1 MKVSIITTC
10 YNRVKTIRD
19 AIESVKAQT
28 YEDIEY
34 IIVDGASTDGSV
46 EVIKTAIAQGFNNS
60 GGVKFISEP
69 DGGMYEAVN
78 KGLNLATGDVV
89 GLLHSDDMFY
99 DNHVVADIVD
109 DFHKKDNVDFVYGD
123 GLFVNPD
130 DVFNVV
136 RKWIGG
142 RFSTRKVKHGWL
154 PLHPTCYVRRNILN
168 FPKPY
173 NEKYKIA
180 ADTDFLIKTLLRED
194 IQVRYLPRY
203 IVRMRMGG
211 LSTDSKRRKQMW
223 KEDMDIFLKNGFK
236 HPLLTKLEKMMWKV
250 PQFIKAKFI

>member
-10 YNRVKTIRD
+10 YNRVNTIKY

-28 YEDIEY
+28 YKDIEY

-46 EVIKTAIAQGFNNS
+46 EVIKISIAQGFSNS

-99 DNHVVADIVD
+99 DNQVVADIVD
-109 DFHKKDNVDFVYGD
+109 EFHKKDNVDFVYGD

-130 DVFNVV
+130 DVSKVV

-142 RFSTRKVKHGWL
+142 RYSTRKVKHGWL
-154 PLHPTCYVRRNILN
+154 PLHPTCYVRRKILN

-180 ADTDFLIKTLLRED
+180 ADTDFLIKILLRKG
-194 IQVRYLPRY
+194 ILVCYLPRY

-223 KEDMDIFLKNGFK
+223 KEDMDIFLLNGFK
-236 HPLLTKLEKMMWKV
+236 HPLLTKLEKMMWKI